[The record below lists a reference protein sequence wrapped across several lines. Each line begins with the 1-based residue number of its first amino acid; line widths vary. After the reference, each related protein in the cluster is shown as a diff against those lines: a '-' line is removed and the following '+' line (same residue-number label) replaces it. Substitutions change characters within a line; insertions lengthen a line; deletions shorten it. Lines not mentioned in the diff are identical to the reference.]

1 MVTFFDHC
9 FPSVASTEGDAGS
22 CPSVLRRAGSDA
34 PGFSMN
40 HLMKS
45 RRTPDLPSLW
55 WSVAAPNSSQSS
67 PSMRKLLRLVPFDGM
82 RLRVS

>member
-1 MVTFFDHC
+1 MFTFFDHC
-9 FPSVASTEGDAGS
+9 VPFAGSTEGSAGS
-22 CPSVLRRAGSDA
+22 CPAVSRRAGSDA
-34 PGFSMN
+34 PGLFRN
-40 HLMKS
+40 HRMKS